1 MDQQATIRLLNSI
14 MPEIAGTRNP
24 EAAMLKCAK
33 AHNLTPAMLEKLGHV
48 FNTSKTLIGLEK
60 MANRGDSFTIVDVP
74 NMVQNYTTYDPSAP
88 LSKADRKVHEK
99 VDKITKY
106 AAENDMWRAL
116 LNTNKGMKK
125 AAGVNDWLFE
135 NNATESDELPDL
147 GSILDECVNFYG
159 NDMQYVDKDTTPEW
173 QEVRLNPSDP
183 EIMHKAASKEEYLT
197 PLEVLAP
204 DVKDTQYALEDVIS
218 AAGADKFEKLASIK
232 EYISWDTSR
241 WQEIVEDAATGL
253 EKSALCSIVKEAEDY
268 FESKGLLVDS
278 VDMEKIAVRALPRDR
293 HNIAYKLIEANDASI
308 AIKEAKSRLDNLEKC
323 FEAHKEALK
332 KAAGA
337 KEETETLNPLL
348 AGMSVPGDVKEASA
362 KDVAKALGNFKLADV
377 VSGTMNTGKN
387 TWDAVSTAADVLGGS
402 GANKKQ
408 QVIDEAVAQAAKDA
422 TLQRLMLTDPIIQ
435 AADPYEVQDIY
446 HAIADLSPSLAKS
459 PMLMSA
465 LIKEQLQYGALP
477 IQTTKDI
484 AAVEKTIADTDLIKQ
499 RSNETKYN
507 G

>member
-14 MPEIAGTRNP
+14 MPEIAETRNP

-74 NMVQNYTTYDPSAP
+74 NMVQNYTTYDPLAP
-88 LSKADRKVHEK
+88 LSKEDRKVHEK

-116 LNTNKGMKK
+116 LNTGKGMKK

-241 WQEIVEDAATGL
+241 WNEIVEDAATGM
-253 EKSALCSIVKEAEDY
+253 EKSALCNIVKEAEDY

-293 HNIAYKLIEANDASI
+293 HNVAYKLIEADAANT

-332 KAAGA
+332 KAAGV
-337 KEETETLNPLL
+337 KEETDTLNPLL
-348 AGMSVPGDVKEASA
+348 AGMTTPVSVKEAA
-362 KDVAKALGNFKLADV
+362 AKALGNFKLADM

-387 TWDAVSTAADVLGGS
+387 TWDAVNTAATVLGGS
-402 GANKKQ
+402 GENKKQ
-408 QVIDEAVAQAAKDA
+408 KAIDEAVAQAAKDA

-465 LIKEQLQYGALP
+465 LIKEQLQYGSLP

-484 AAVEKTIADTDLIKQ
+484 AAVEKTITDTDLIKQ
-499 RSNETKYN
+499 RTNETKYN

>member
-14 MPEIAGTRNP
+14 MPEIAETRNP

-74 NMVQNYTTYDPSAP
+74 SMVQSYTTYDPSAP
-88 LSKADRKVHEK
+88 LSKEDQKVHEK

-116 LNTNKGMKK
+116 LNTNKGMQK
-125 AAGVNDWLFE
+125 AAGVNDWLFN
-135 NNATESDELPDL
+135 NNATESDKLPDL
-147 GSILDECVNFYG
+147 GDILDECVNYYG
-159 NDMQYVDKDTTPEW
+159 GGMQYVNNDASPEW
-173 QEVRLNPSDP
+173 QPVKLSPTDP
-183 EIMHKAASKEEYLT
+183 EIMHKAASAENPLT
-197 PLEVLAP
+197 PLEILAP
-204 DVKDTQYALEDVIS
+204 EVKDTRMALEDVIS
-218 AAGADKFEKLASIK
+218 AAGADKFEKLAGVM

-241 WQEIVEDAATGL
+241 WTEIVEDAATGM
-253 EKSALCSIVKEAEDY
+253 EKSALCNIVKEAEDY
-268 FESKGLLVDS
+268 FQYKGLNVDP
-278 VDMEKIAVRALPRDR
+278 VNMEKLAVRALPRDR
-293 HNIAYKLIEANDASI
+293 HNIAYKLIDADAANTV
-308 AIKEAKSRLDNLEKC
+308 IKEARARLDNLEKC

-332 KAAGA
+332 KTANSQTQ
-337 KEETETLNPLL
+337 ETQEVNPLL
-348 AGMSVPGDVKEASA
+348 AGMTAPASVKEAA
-362 KDVAKALGNFKLADV
+362 VKALGNFKLADM

-387 TWDAVSTAADVLGGS
+387 TWDAVSTAATVLGGS
-402 GANKKQ
+402 GENKKQ
-408 QVIDEAVAQAAKDA
+408 KAIDEAVAQAAKDA

-446 HAIADLSPSLAKS
+446 HAIADLSPNLAKS

-484 AAVEKTIADTDLIKQ
+484 ANVEKTITDTEAAKQ
-499 RSNETKYN
+499 RINDNKYN